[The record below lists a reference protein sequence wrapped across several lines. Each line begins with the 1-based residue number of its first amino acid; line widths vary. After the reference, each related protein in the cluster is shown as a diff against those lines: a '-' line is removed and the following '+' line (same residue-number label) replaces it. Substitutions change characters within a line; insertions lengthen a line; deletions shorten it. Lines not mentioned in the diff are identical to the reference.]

1 MEKLVNNLL
10 NCVKVEMQTQIEARM
25 RRKITKLLLCSRS
38 WKILYILQKAK
49 MGSISPTPK
58 PRRITTQILLKQEVG
73 RNSCKMCEKN
83 VFKLIYVKANWR
95 EFQIGKL
102 LKVAKK
108 VIKVIGSSWHWLQIF
123 CTTLRC
129 QKAWFPLTHI
139 RYIISHRAFK
149 TSLLTKM

>member
-58 PRRITTQILLKQEVG
+58 PRRIATQILLKQEVG

-95 EFQIGKL
+95 EFQIRKL
-102 LKVAKK
+102 LKLVKK
-108 VIKVIGSSWHWLQIF
+108 GNKSNRVIL
-123 CTTLRC
+123 TLTANFLHYFEMP
-129 QKAWFPLTHI
+129 KGL
-139 RYIISHRAFK
+139 ISPDAY
-149 TSLLTKM
+149 